1 MSEEELQEHI
11 RKNIAKHEETKMT
24 NEEAI
29 EIIKEMLNE
38 GDMMGDIRST
48 DERDVAL
55 KLAIRALEDRI
66 KEPFA

>member
-1 MSEEELQEHI
+1 
-11 RKNIAKHEETKMT
+11 MT